1 MPDISRRDFARLA
14 GSCGAVA
21 LALAG
26 RPRFALAQASAK
38 VVIVGGGAGGATVA
52 HFLKIGAPELDVTL
66 IETNPIYS
74 SSFFSNLYLG
84 GLRSLE
90 SLNHTY
96 GGLTRLGVKVVN
108 DTVSDA
114 DTTKQVVKTRGGRSY
129 HYDRLVLS
137 PGIAMKYDSVK
148 GYSADVAH
156 LMPHAYTTSAAGVRQ
171 LKRQLRAMR
180 DGGVVVIA
188 PPSNPYRCPPGPYE
202 RACMIAYY
210 LKTRKPKSK
219 LVILDPKKS
228 FSQQAVITQAFATHY
243 PGMIELN
250 LSDEIDDFSVASID
264 PRSGE
269 ISTIAGKRVRADVAN
284 IIPQQRAADIAIR
297 AGCAEGDWC
306 PIRPENFASRNVKH
320 VYVLGDAA
328 IAADMPKSAFS
339 ANSQAKVVAA
349 DILADVTKQA
359 RSAAPYHNTCWS
371 LLAPD
376 DSVKLDAD
384 FALNNGR
391 LEPFN
396 GFASQPGEAAEVRKQ
411 NYQESLAWHA
421 AILSD
426 MFARARPA
434 PAAPEQ
440 RPEQRPEQT
449 PEQTPTQTPTQTKDG

>member
-14 GSCGAVA
+14 GSCSAV
-21 LALAG
+21 ALAG
-26 RPRFALAQASAK
+26 RPRIALAQASAK

-148 GYSADVAH
+148 GYSADLAH

-243 PGMIELN
+243 PGIIELN

-306 PIRPENFASRNVKH
+306 PIRPENFASRKVKH

>member
-21 LALAG
+21 LALPA
-26 RPRFALAQASAK
+26 RPRFARAQPSAK

-74 SSFFSNLYLG
+74 SAFFSNLYLG

-108 DTVSDA
+108 DTATDA
-114 DTTKQVVKTRGGRSY
+114 DATKKVVKTRGGRSY

-137 PGIAMKYDSVK
+137 PGIAVKYDSVR

-156 LMPHAYTTSAAGVRQ
+156 LMPHAYTTAAAGARQ

-180 DGGVVVIA
+180 DGGVVVIV
-188 PPSNPYRCPPGPYE
+188 PPANPYRCPPGPYE

-243 PGMIELN
+243 PDMIELN
-250 LSDEIDDFSVASID
+250 MSDEIDDFSVASID
-264 PRSGE
+264 PRTGE
-269 ISTIAGKRVRADVAN
+269 IGTIAGKRVRADVAN
-284 IIPQQRAADIAIR
+284 IIPQQRAADIALR

-306 PIRPENFASRNVKH
+306 PIHPENFASRKVKH

-349 DILADVTKQA
+349 DILADVAKQA

-396 GFASQPGEAAEVRKQ
+396 GSVSQPGEAAELRKQ
-411 NYQESLAWHA
+411 NYQESLAWYE
-421 AILSD
+421 AIISD
-426 MFARARPA
+426 MFARSAPA
-434 PAAPEQ
+434 SAAPEQ
-440 RPEQRPEQT
+440 R
-449 PEQTPTQTPTQTKDG
+449 KGG

>member
-14 GSCGAVA
+14 GSGGAVT
-21 LALAG
+21 LTT

-52 HFLKIGAPELDVTL
+52 HVLKIGAPELDVTL

-74 SSFFSNLYLG
+74 SAFFSNLYLG

-108 DTVSDA
+108 DTATDA
-114 DTTKQVVKTRGGRSY
+114 DTTKQVLKTRGGRSY

-137 PGIAMKYDSVK
+137 PGIAVKYDSVQ

-156 LMPHAYTTSAAGVRQ
+156 LMPHAYTTSAAGPRQ

-180 DGGVVVIA
+180 DGGVVVIV

-202 RACMIAYY
+202 RACMIAHY

-228 FSQQAVITQAFATHY
+228 FSQEAVITQAFATHY

-264 PRSGE
+264 PRTGE
-269 ISTIAGKRVRADVAN
+269 ISTKAGKRVRADVAN
-284 IIPQQRAADIAIR
+284 IIPQQRAADIALR
-297 AGCAEGDWC
+297 AGCTEGDWC
-306 PIRPENFASRNVKH
+306 PIRPENFASRKVKH

-349 DILADVTKQA
+349 DILADVAKQA
-359 RSAAPYHNTCWS
+359 RAVAPYHNTCWS

-384 FALNNGR
+384 FALSNGR
-391 LEPFN
+391 LEPRN
-396 GFASQPGEAAEVRKQ
+396 GFASQPDEAAELRRQ
-411 NYQESLAWHA
+411 NYQESLAWYE
-421 AILSD
+421 AIISD
-426 MFARARPA
+426 MFARTRPA
-434 PAAPEQ
+434 PAAPT
-440 RPEQRPEQT
+440 PEQRKE
-449 PEQTPTQTPTQTKDG
+449 G

>member
-21 LALAG
+21 LALPA
-26 RPRFALAQASAK
+26 PPFALPQEYAPER
-38 VVIVGGGAGGATVA
+38 IVGEGAGGATVA

-90 SLNHTY
+90 TLNHTY
-96 GGLTRLGVKVVN
+96 GGLARLGVKVVN
-108 DTVSDA
+108 DTAIDA
-114 DTTKQVVKTRGGRSY
+114 DTTKRVVKTRGGRSY
-129 HYDRLVLS
+129 HYARLVLS

-156 LMPHAYTTSAAGVRQ
+156 LMPHAYTTAAAGVRQ
-171 LKRQLRAMR
+171 LRRQLRAMR
-180 DGGVVVIA
+180 DGGVVVIV

-202 RACMIAYY
+202 RACMIAHY
-210 LKTRKPKSK
+210 LKARKPKSK

-228 FSQQAVITQAFATHY
+228 FPKQVVIMEAFATHY
-243 PGMIELN
+243 RDMIELN
-250 LSDEIDDFSVASID
+250 LSDEIDDFSVASVD
-264 PRSGE
+264 PKQSE
-269 ISTIAGKRVRADVAN
+269 ITTNAGKRVRADVAN
-284 IIPQQRAADIAIR
+284 IIPQQRAADIALR

-306 PIRPENFASRNVKH
+306 PIHPENFASRKVKH

-328 IAADMPKSAFS
+328 MAADMPKSAFS

-349 DILADVTKQA
+349 DILADVAKQA

-391 LEPFN
+391 LEPTN
-396 GFASQPGEAAEVRKQ
+396 GSVSQPGEAVELRKQ
-411 NYQESLAWHA
+411 NYQESLAWYE
-421 AILSD
+421 AIISD
-426 MFARARPA
+426 MFARSAPA
-434 PAAPEQ
+434 SAAPEQ
-440 RPEQRPEQT
+440 R
-449 PEQTPTQTPTQTKDG
+449 KGG